1 LPQEL
6 AALSSI
12 SALEAALPQAARARV
27 SALAVAD
34 GTVRGVLDVAG
45 LDRAAAQTLAGEV
58 EAALAAL
65 PGIANVRLVQTAERS
80 EPQARPRRIVA
91 IASGKGGVGKSTVAA
106 NLAVALA
113 AKGLK
118 IGLMDA
124 DVHGPSVPMLMGVRT
139 RAELKDKRIQ
149 PVPAHGVLTL
159 SMGMMTD
166 PDRALAWRGPM
177 ASSAMAQ
184 MISEADWGALDLL
197 LIDMPPGTGDISLT
211 LAQKV
216 KPNGVVI
223 VSTPQDL
230 ALIDAKRALALFRQL
245 GTPVLG
251 LIENM
256 SLFTCPHCGQA
267 SAIFGEGGVEAAAR
281 AEGLPLLGR
290 LPLDPA
296 IRAASDA
303 GLPLP
308 TEPFATLAVRL
319 LDALEAQHA

>member
-1 LPQEL
+1 
-6 AALSSI
+6 LSSI
-12 SALEAALPQAARARV
+12 SALEAALPQVARARV

-45 LDRAAAQTLAGEV
+45 LDRAAAQTLAGEI

-80 EPQARPRRIVA
+80 GPQARPRRIVA

-124 DVHGPSVPMLMGVRT
+124 DIHGPSVPMLMGVRT

-216 KPNGVVI
+216 KPDGVVI

-281 AEGLPLLGR
+281 AEGLPLLGH

-303 GLPLP
+303 GLPSP

-319 LDALEAQHA
+319 LDALEAQRA